1 MPDDNK
7 ATGRGQGTALAGS
20 AGRATRRRAAS
31 VAALAAV
38 AALAVGLGGY
48 ALSTPP
54 GAADDAARTAAQA
67 SAGTLAD
74 SVNGDSAKTPAAADS
89 TSGAGAVKE
98 EETPAGAGKDAAK
111 EDNPGESAGS
121 HDAPE
126 LAPDARLAEVEQP
139 VAEPV
144 AFGKKATAEAFKVSV
159 SRMEAIQGKAEGVG
173 EVAGPAVRF
182 VVTVWNTSDEELNL
196 DAAVVMAEYGQD
208 RIPATELSKS
218 GARAFPATV
227 AAGKDASGTFVFQM
241 PAKERGTVRVLFNQ
255 SASEQVVAFEGAAP
269 TGKG

>member
-1 MPDDNK
+1 MPDENK
-7 ATGRGQGTALAGS
+7 AAGRGQETAPAGS
-20 AGRATRRRAAS
+20 AVPAARRRAVS
-31 VAALAAV
+31 VTALVAV

-67 SAGTLAD
+67 GAGTLAD
-74 SVNGDSAKTPAAADS
+74 SAQEDSAKTPAAAEP
-89 TSGAGAVKE
+89 TSGAGAAKE
-98 EETPAGAGKDAAK
+98 KDTSAGGKDAAK
-111 EDNPGESAGS
+111 EDGPGKADGS
-121 HDAPE
+121 RDVPE
-126 LAPDARLAEVEQP
+126 VAPDARLAEVEQP

-144 AFGKKATAEAFKVSV
+144 ALGKKATTESFKVSV
-159 SRMEAIQGKAEGVG
+159 SKMEAIQGKAEGVG

-182 VVTVWNTSDEELNL
+182 VVTVWNTSDKELDL
-196 DAAVVMAEYGQD
+196 GAAVVTAEYGQD

-218 GARAFPATV
+218 GAKAFPATV

-255 SASEQVVAFEGAAP
+255 SASEQVVAFEGAAS